1 MNGLEKRR
9 KMEQKSEVFSNKQLK
24 EMIVS
29 LFFEQLL
36 IMLVGMADTLV
47 VSYAGESAV
56 SGVSLVNQFNTIFIY
71 LFTALA
77 SGGAVIISQYIG
89 RNKKDA
95 AGASASQLLLFSTGF
110 SMIVAGIVLA
120 GNEWILHLMFG
131 KVEES
136 VMEAC
141 VTYLRISAYSYPALA
156 IYNAGAAV
164 YRSLGR
170 TDVTMYL
177 SVASNII
184 NVIGNLIGIFVLH
197 AGVAGV
203 AYPSLVARIFSAV
216 VITALCFRRKNGVF
230 YRGKWIFRWD
240 SAAMRHILNIAVPNG
255 LENGVFQLVKVALS
269 SIVALFG
276 TYQIAA
282 NGVAQSIWSLSALA
296 GVAMG
301 PVFITVIGQCMGN
314 GDADAAEHYFKRLTR
329 ITLLIS
335 SAWNLL
341 IFLLTPFFMKFYAL
355 QPETKRLV
363 IWLVLIHNVFNA
375 SAYPFSGALSNGLRA
390 AGDVKFTMYVSV
402 VSTIAVRLLL
412 SWLLGIVLKMG
423 VIGIAIAMV
432 CDWSIRAVIF
442 FWRQKSGKW
451 KTFQVI

>member
-1 MNGLEKRR
+1 
-9 KMEQKSEVFSNKQLK
+9 MEQKAEVFSNQQLK
-24 EMIVS
+24 EMIVP

-240 SAAMRHILNIAVPNG
+240 SAAMRQILNIAVPNG

-282 NGVAQSIWSLSALA
+282 NGVAQSIWSLAALA

-314 GDADAAEHYFKRLTR
+314 GDTDAADHYFKRLTR

-355 QPETKRLV
+355 QPETKQLV

-375 SAYPFSGALSNGLRA
+375 AAYPFSGALSNGLRA

-402 VSTIAVRLLL
+402 ISTIAVRLLL